1 MNRNWKMAS
10 AAIAGTVIGSASRKN
25 AVTGLAPSIAAD
37 SNTSRGSS
45 PMKLRS
51 RKIANGR
58 P

>member
-1 MNRNWKMAS
+1 MAS
-10 AAIAGTVIGSASRKN
+10 DAIAGTVIGRASRKN

-51 RKIANGR
+51 R
-58 P
+58 